1 MTQLTQQSSPKHIS
15 KIKENLYLLKTT
27 YTWMFTAALFMIVPK
42 WKQLKYW
49 LKIKLIKFWLVK
61 IIYI

>member
-1 MTQLTQQSSPKHIS
+1 MTQLTQQSSRKHIS
-15 KIKENLYLLKTT
+15 KTKENLYLLKTT

-49 LKIKLIKFWLVK
+49 LKIKSINFWLVK

>member
-1 MTQLTQQSSPKHIS
+1 MTQLTQQSSSKYIS

-27 YTWMFTAALFMIVPK
+27 YTWMFIAALFMIVPK

-49 LKIKLIKFWLVK
+49 LKIKLIFD
-61 IIYI
+61 